1 MTNNSCQLSKIKILI
16 AQCQLLDFF
25 SNVDTSGRKLTAQ
38 KVTFW
43 TKSKQKYLSMTLT
56 EISFFFWK
64 QQIWLISILF
74 QTNRNFI
81 SSLVCKRK
89 YVEQNSYSYMLL
101 FSQLTFL
108 RIHIMY
114 VPNSGLIPFWQ
125 QQMHFYVKLCRWQI
139 KIICPIFFSK
149 IFSPQSVMLRD
160 KICSRNAEKGKLLSL
175 MKRKA
180 FYTIPDVKI
189 SK

>member
-74 QTNRNFI
+74 QTNRNYI
-81 SSLVCKRK
+81 CSLVCKRK
-89 YVEQNSYSYMLL
+89 YVEQNSMFL

-108 RIHIMY
+108 RIIHIH
-114 VPNSGLIPFWQ
+114 SSEIRSLF
-125 QQMHFYVKLCRWQI
+125 
-139 KIICPIFFSK
+139 
-149 IFSPQSVMLRD
+149 
-160 KICSRNAEKGKLLSL
+160 L
-175 MKRKA
+175 MKWPNGPGHSLEESIK
-180 FYTIPDVKI
+180 
-189 SK
+189 

>member
-74 QTNRNFI
+74 QTNRNYI
-81 SSLVCKRK
+81 CSLVCKRK
-89 YVEQNSYSYMLL
+89 YVEQNSMFL

-108 RIHIMY
+108 RIIHIHSSEIRSLFLMKW
-114 VPNSGLIPFWQ
+114 PNGPGHSLEES
-125 QQMHFYVKLCRWQI
+125 VKGRTEND
-139 KIICPIFFSK
+139 P
-149 IFSPQSVMLRD
+149 
-160 KICSRNAEKGKLLSL
+160 SRNMIHPKKGKCSIQ
-175 MKRKA
+175 
-180 FYTIPDVKI
+180 F
-189 SK
+189 